1 MDLRELD
8 RQAMKLAGEVVSFV
22 RPEQLTLP
30 TPCAD
35 WTLHGLL
42 RHLISENLGFA
53 AATVSGTD
61 PSEVDWNAGRIGP
74 DPVADYHRAADL
86 YLDPFGPDSVL
97 ERDMRIGV
105 FGVVRGSTAV
115 AMHFVDTVAHGW
127 DVATTIDVPYEP
139 DEQLAATALTVM
151 KRFPSDRPTAA
162 FDVQV
167 PIPDDAPELAKF
179 LAYVG
184 RDPQ

>member
-8 RQAMKLAGEVVSFV
+8 RQAMKLTGEVVSQV
-22 RPEQLTLP
+22 RPEQLRLP

-53 AATVSGTD
+53 AATAAGTD

-86 YLDPFGPDSVL
+86 YLDSFVPDSVL
-97 ERDMRIGV
+97 EREMRIGV
-105 FGVVRGSTAV
+105 FGVVPGSTAV
-115 AMHFVDTVAHGW
+115 AMHFVDSVAHGW
-127 DVATTIDVPYEP
+127 DVAKTIGVPYEP
-139 DEQLAATALTVM
+139 DEQLAAMALKVM
-151 KRFPSDRPTAA
+151 KRFPSERPTVA
-162 FDVQV
+162 FDVMV
-167 PIPDDAPELAKF
+167 PIPDDASELDKF